1 MVTRCMVKVTPAI
14 LLKLTEGT
22 LPDTA
27 PRPDFAVC
35 STVGRIRPE
44 ADPRNFLHRRIGRR
58 CTPAKAGVMSNGDT
72 C

>member
-14 LLKLTEGT
+14 LLTLMEGT

-27 PRPDFAVC
+27 PRPDVAVC

-44 ADPRNFLHRRIGRR
+44 PHTRNFLHRMGRR
-58 CTPAKAGVMSNGDT
+58 CTPAKLGVTLNGDD